1 MLALDLPGISAV
13 LNKSDPTASA
23 LTDRIAQANAA
34 VPAVLN
40 FSKVKKIGIIGAG
53 VAGLQTANELRKAGF
68 EVKIFEKSAGEAGVW
83 RANYADFGLQ
93 VPREALRHVQKPLP
107 RAVPSERLATKL
119 TAH

>member
-53 VAGLQTANELRKAGF
+53 VAGLQAANELRKAGF

-93 VPREALRHVQKPLP
+93 VPREALRHVQKPLH